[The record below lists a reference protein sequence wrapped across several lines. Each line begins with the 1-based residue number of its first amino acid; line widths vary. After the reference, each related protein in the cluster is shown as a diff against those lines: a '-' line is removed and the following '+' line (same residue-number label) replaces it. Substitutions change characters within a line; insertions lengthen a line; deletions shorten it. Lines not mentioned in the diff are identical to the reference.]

1 MKHMSLPFR
10 SLAVKF
16 ICFGFV
22 ALSVLI
28 LYVHFESNFIE
39 HTKGDAAV
47 INLTGQLRYRSFEMA
62 WLGHRMTETKNPR
75 TKDILIG
82 ELNGKIEAFDGI
94 LSDLKMGNE
103 KIGIEP
109 VTYKEALPMIEDI
122 AGRWHKTFKLL
133 LKKISKDG
141 GRDLLDEYESMVQE
155 YVSDIDKLVSFLVED
170 IDRER
175 KEHEALRFMAFLF
188 FLSLLFILFLFVKNN
203 IVASLLMLKRGS
215 EEMKKGNFDVRI
227 DVKTKDEIGA
237 LSETFNAMTQ
247 TIKDTFTEQK
257 NTELRLK
264 RLNRSLKTLIECN
277 HAMVHASD
285 EHELLSRTC
294 RVIVEE
300 GGYRFAWAGFAEQD
314 EGKTVR
320 PAAMSGYEEG
330 YLDTVRITW
339 ADNEWGRGP
348 TGTAIRTGT
357 PCIARNIAT
366 DPHYS
371 PWSSEAMRRG
381 YASSIALPLN
391 DGGRTFGA
399 LNIYS
404 SESYAFDDEE
414 VRLLTNLTGDLA
426 YGISTLRMR
435 NAQRQA
441 EEALQ
446 RESNINAAVADLAK
460 SFLSSYVISIEDIS
474 YLLLE
479 HARKLTG
486 SEFGYVGYIDLITG
500 YLVSPTLTRDIWD
513 ECKVMDKNV
522 IFTEFKGLWGWVLNN
537 KEPLMTNEPMKDPRS
552 SGTPAG
558 HLPIRRLLSYPALFG
573 KDLMGQISVANADDD
588 YDNNDMEII
597 KRLADFYAIAIHRKQ
612 MEESLRKYTEELDKK
627 VRERTRDLE
636 SAKMAAE
643 YASKA
648 KSDFLANMSH
658 ELRTPLNSI
667 IGFSGLLDGGIV
679 GDLTEK
685 QRERRLYIQQRTAPL
700 KSDRRHPRPFE
711 GGSRQDRAR
720 SAQVI
725 YKGDPEIFA
734 RNA

>member
-1 MKHMSLPFR
+1 
-10 SLAVKF
+10 
-16 ICFGFV
+16 
-22 ALSVLI
+22 
-28 LYVHFESNFIE
+28 
-39 HTKGDAAV
+39 
-47 INLTGQLRYRSFEMA
+47 
-62 WLGHRMTETKNPR
+62 
-75 TKDILIG
+75 
-82 ELNGKIEAFDGI
+82 
-94 LSDLKMGNE
+94 
-103 KIGIEP
+103 
-109 VTYKEALPMIEDI
+109 
-122 AGRWHKTFKLL
+122 
-133 LKKISKDG
+133 
-141 GRDLLDEYESMVQE
+141 
-155 YVSDIDKLVSFLVED
+155 
-170 IDRER
+170 
-175 KEHEALRFMAFLF
+175 
-188 FLSLLFILFLFVKNN
+188 
-203 IVASLLMLKRGS
+203 
-215 EEMKKGNFDVRI
+215 
-227 DVKTKDEIGA
+227 
-237 LSETFNAMTQ
+237 
-247 TIKDTFTEQK
+247 
-257 NTELRLK
+257 
-264 RLNRSLKTLIECN
+264 
-277 HAMVHASD
+277 
-285 EHELLSRTC
+285 
-294 RVIVEE
+294 
-300 GGYRFAWAGFAEQD
+300 
-314 EGKTVR
+314 
-320 PAAMSGYEEG
+320 
-330 YLDTVRITW
+330 
-339 ADNEWGRGP
+339 
-348 TGTAIRTGT
+348 
-357 PCIARNIAT
+357 
-366 DPHYS
+366 
-371 PWSSEAMRRG
+371 MRRG

-685 QRERRLYIQQRTAPL
+685 QRESVGYIFSSGQHLLSLIDDILDLSKVEAGKIELDLRRLSIKETL
-700 KSDRRHPRPFE
+700 KSSLVMLKEKAFKHKLQLSLDIEPDADIEIEADNRRIKQILYNLLSNAVKFTPE
-711 GGSRQDRAR
+711 GGSIAVSARRCAEDFIEVKVKDTGIGIKHEDMEKLFKEFSQLESPYSKKYEGTGLGLALTKRLVELHGGKIRAESELGRGSEFSFVLPIRQTA
-720 SAQVI
+720 A
-725 YKGDPEIFA
+725 G
-734 RNA
+734 